1 MWMRSTRK
9 AVSMSD
15 PEHNPQRPRSAPRCP
30 TTSGPRL
37 PRRGVLVALVVLVA
51 GVLGCVASS
60 ALALSA
66 ERHYEMVSPVFK
78 DGFGVED
85 IEAVAPDGE
94 SVAFFSPGVFAGA
107 PLGFTQQDD
116 EMAYIARRGGSGWST
131 SSLLPPASLT
141 TTVYGGGTGDDVSST
156 LESTFVLG
164 QLGPNDENAAQLATQ
179 AELLFHSA
187 GVPDTAA
194 GWEAGPV
201 LEGLQKHHFL
211 TDILYWG
218 GSADLCHLVIGAPGE
233 VEPLLPLPVGAS
245 PIRLYEVARGCGG
258 EPASLRF
265 VGLNNSGGLI
275 SPGCQEVLGL
285 DTNSPGS
292 NGVEGF
298 RVANGFDAV
307 SVGGREVFFTASVN
321 NCERPARFQLFVR
334 LNGERT
340 VEVSRPLVGGCVE
353 VPCGGDAVAG
363 ARASAEFAGAS
374 RGGSRVFFLTNASL
388 VEGDRDE
395 GNDLYMASIGCPS
408 GEGEACVP
416 GETQSTGVTSLVQV
430 SHDPHAGE
438 AADVRGV
445 VRVAPDG
452 SRVYFVARGALVEG
466 VNAQGLAPVKGADN
480 LYVYD
485 SMTGKLA
492 FIADLCSGPAISGT
506 VEDIHCP
513 ADLPE
518 GVREE
523 AEQGK
528 LNDAYL
534 WANAV
539 GESQSQTAGASGQFL
554 VFSSYGQLVAGDT
567 DNAQDVYRYDA
578 ETGVLQRVSTGED
591 GYDTNGNCNETEGET
606 NCNAHILPSKLGG
619 QVQQEYDMSSRAV
632 SEDGSRIV
640 FETAAPLSSQATN
653 GLSDLYEWYEA
664 PGSSEG
670 TVSLVSGGSATRPV
684 ESVVIDPSGDNI
696 FFVTAQGLVAQ
707 DTDGAPD
714 VYDARTGAGFPA
726 VPAAAEEC
734 SADACQG
741 PLTNPAPLLVP
752 GSVSQAPGENLTP
765 PPTTPARSIPPTT
778 PVRSSKTVT
787 RAKKR
792 SSGLKACA
800 KDKQKTK
807 RRGCERRVRE
817 KYGVVKAMKA
827 GSDGRAGR

>member
-30 TTSGPRL
+30 TVLGVGLRVPG
-37 PRRGVLVALVVLVA
+37 RGVLAALVVLVA

-78 DGFGVED
+78 DGFGAGP
-85 IEAVAPDGE
+85 IEAVAPNGE
-94 SVAFFSPGVFAGA
+94 SVAYFSPGVFAGA

-116 EMAYIARRGGSGWST
+116 QMAYIARRGGSGWST

-141 TTVYGGGTGDDVSST
+141 PTIYGGGTGDDVSST
-156 LESTFVLG
+156 LESTFALG
-164 QLGPNDENAAQLATQ
+164 QLGPNNENAAQLGTQ
-179 AELLFHSA
+179 AEFLFHSTS
-187 GVPDTAA
+187 VPDIAA
-194 GWEAGPV
+194 NWEVGPT
-201 LEGLQKHHFL
+201 LETLQKHHSA
-211 TDILYWG
+211 DGRPLYVG
-218 GSADLCHLVIGAPGE
+218 GSADLCHLVLTAE
-233 VEPLLPLPVGAS
+233 EEPLLPEPAGAS
-245 PIRLYEVARGCGG
+245 PNRLYEVAKGCDG

-265 VGLNNSGGLI
+265 VGLNNAGGLV
-275 SPGCQEVLGL
+275 SPGCQEALGL
-285 DTNSPGS
+285 QFALSDASAYVPG
-292 NGVEGF
+292 
-298 RVANGFDAV
+298 RVSNGFDAV
-307 SVGGREVFFTASVN
+307 SVGGREVFFTANVN
-321 NCERPARFQLFVR
+321 NCEGRGNLARFQLFVR
-334 LNGERT
+334 LGGERT
-340 VEVSRPLVGGCVE
+340 VEVSRPLVGACVE

-363 ARASAEFAGAS
+363 ARASAEFVGAS
-374 RGGSRVFFLTNASL
+374 RDGSRVFFLTSAPL

-416 GETQSTGVTSLVQV
+416 GETQGTGVTSLVQV

-452 SRVYFVARGALVEG
+452 SRVYFVARGTLVEG
-466 VNAQGLAPVKGADN
+466 VNSQGLAPVKGADN

-485 SMTGKLA
+485 SVTRKMA
-492 FIADLCSGPAISGT
+492 FIADLCSGPSASGV
-506 VEDIHCP
+506 VEDLHCP
-513 ADLPE
+513 ADLSE
-518 GVREE
+518 GRGEE

-528 LNDAYL
+528 QNDADL
-534 WANAV
+534 WANVPGQTEA
-539 GESQSQTAGASGQFL
+539 QTAGVSGQFL
-554 VFSSYGQLVAGDT
+554 VFSSYGELVAGDT

-578 ETGVLQRVSTGED
+578 ETGLLQRVSTGED
-591 GYDTNGNCNETEGET
+591 GYDANGNCNDSEGET
-606 NCNAHILPSKLGG
+606 KCNASISFSYLGG
-619 QVQQEYDMSSRAV
+619 QVQQEYDMSRRAV

-653 GLSDLYEWYEA
+653 GLVDVYEWYEA
-664 PGSSEG
+664 PGASEG
-670 TVSLVSGGSATRPV
+670 RVSLVSGGSATRPV
-684 ESVVIDPSGDNI
+684 TNAVIDPSGDNV

-726 VPAAAEEC
+726 VPAAPEEC

-741 PLTNPAPLLVP
+741 PLTNPVPLLVP
-752 GSVSQAPGENLTP
+752 GSVSQTPGENLTP
-765 PPTTPARSIPPTT
+765 TPST
-778 PVRSSKTVT
+778 PVKSGKTVT

-792 SSGLKACA
+792 ANALKACG
-800 KDKQKTK
+800 KDKQ
-807 RRGCERRVRE
+807 RARRRVCEKRARK
-817 KYGVVKAMKA
+817 KYGAVKAMKA
-827 GSDGRAGR
+827 GNDGKAGR

>member
-1 MWMRSTRK
+1 
-9 AVSMSD
+9 MSD
-15 PEHNPQRPRSAPRCP
+15 PERNLQRLRSALCCFTVLRVGLRVP
-30 TTSGPRL
+30 G
-37 PRRGVLVALVVLVA
+37 RGVLAALLALVA
-51 GVLGCVASS
+51 GVLGCVASP

-85 IEAVAPDGE
+85 IEAVAPNGE

-107 PLGFTQQDD
+107 PLGFTQQLDQ
-116 EMAYIARRGGSGWST
+116 MAYIARRTGSGWST

-141 TTVYGGGTGDDVSST
+141 PTIVGTGSGEDVSST
-156 LESTFVLG
+156 LESTVALG
-164 QLGPNDENAAQLATQ
+164 ELGSNNEQADQQATQ
-179 AELLFHSA
+179 GEFLFHSTSVA
-187 GVPDTAA
+187 DIAA
-194 GWEAGPV
+194 NWEVGPT
-201 LEGLQKHHFL
+201 LETLQKHHSAGGRP
-211 TDILYWG
+211 LYVG
-218 GSADLCHLVIGAPGE
+218 GSADLCHLVLTAE
-233 VEPLLPLPVGAS
+233 EEPLLPEPAGAS
-245 PIRLYEVARGCGG
+245 PNRLYEVTRGCDG

-265 VGLNNSGGLI
+265 VGLNNTGGLV
-275 SPGCQEVLGL
+275 SAGCQEVLGL
-285 DTNSPGS
+285 QLALSDASHYIPG
-292 NGVEGF
+292 
-298 RVANGFDAV
+298 RVNNGFDAV
-307 SVGGREVFFTASVN
+307 SVGGREVFFTANVD
-321 NCERPARFQLFVR
+321 NCEEPPRFQLFVR

-340 VEVSRPLVGGCVE
+340 VEVSRPLAPACVE

-363 ARASAEFAGAS
+363 ARANAEFAGAS
-374 RGGSRVFFLTNASL
+374 RDGSRVFFLTSASL

-416 GETQSTGVTSLVQV
+416 GRTQSTGVTSLVQV

-438 AADVRGV
+438 AADVLGV

-452 SRVYFVARGALVEG
+452 SHVYFVARGALVEG
-466 VNAQGLAPVKGADN
+466 VNAQGLAPVRGADN

-485 SMTGKLA
+485 SVTGKMA
-492 FIADLCSGPAISGT
+492 FIADLCSGPSISGT

-513 ADLPE
+513 VDLTE
-518 GVREE
+518 GIKGE
-523 AEQGK
+523 AEQGTV
-528 LNDAYL
+528 NDTPL
-534 WANAV
+534 WAESG
-539 GESQSQTAGASGQFL
+539 GESEAQTAGVGGQFL
-554 VFSSYGQLVAGDT
+554 VFSSYGQLAVDDT
-567 DNAQDVYRYDA
+567 DNARDVYRYDT
-578 ETGVLQRVSTGED
+578 ETGVLQRVSVGED
-591 GYDTNGNCNETEGET
+591 GYDANGNCNDSEGET
-606 NCNAHILPSKLGG
+606 TCDASIPSSHLGG

-664 PGSSEG
+664 PGASEG
-670 TVSLVSGGSATRPV
+670 TVSLVSGGSATRPI

-714 VYDARTGAGFPA
+714 LYDARIGAGFPA
-726 VPAAAEEC
+726 VPGAPEEC

-752 GSVSQAPGENLTP
+752 GSVSQTPGENLTP
-765 PPTTPARSIPPTT
+765 PPST
-778 PVRSSKTVT
+778 PVKSGKTVI

-792 SSGLKACA
+792 ASALKACA
-800 KDKQKTK
+800 KDKQKTRRRACEK
-807 RRGCERRVRE
+807 RARE

-827 GSDGRAGR
+827 SNDGSIGR